1 MAMDIETRVT
11 ISLAVQRY
19 LRAVERFE
27 AASKDFNEACVAMRG
42 VLPDGIRMVANI
54 QHQHYLV
61 TNEDNNFDIEPLET
75 L

>member
-19 LRAVERFE
+19 LRAVEQFE
-27 AASKDFNEACVAMRG
+27 SASKDFNEACTAMRE
-42 VLPDGIRMVANI
+42 VLPDGIRMVAQI

-61 TNEDNNFDIEPLET
+61 TSEDKNFEVEPLET